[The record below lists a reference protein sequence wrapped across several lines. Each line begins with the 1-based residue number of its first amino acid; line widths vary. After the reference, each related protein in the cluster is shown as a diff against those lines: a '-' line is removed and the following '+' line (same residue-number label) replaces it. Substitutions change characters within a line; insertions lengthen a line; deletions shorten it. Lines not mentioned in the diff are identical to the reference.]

1 MKVIIR
7 YFALYLLIF
16 RDSAKMRTS
25 THKDAFPASFDEQI
39 LEWKDPVLLFYFLK
53 TSNLSFLA
61 AKNSKKSILKKG
73 LVARFLAGPYIYLR
87 QRRIAHRFPAV
98 ESVKHKTHLILG
110 HRSYFQSDVVR
121 RRYNLARYIYIYYIY
136 YIERAIPE
144 LYPLKYQL
152 QEHGVNRTPRRQFE
166 SMQ

>member
-61 AKNSKKSILKKG
+61 AKKSKKRILRKEVWWLDSWRVLEKILLPIGTKPYFALYILFQGFSINYLENQRPRKKK
-73 LVARFLAGPYIYLR
+73 
-87 QRRIAHRFPAV
+87 AHSKKP
-98 ESVKHKTHLILG
+98 I
-110 HRSYFQSDVVR
+110 
-121 RRYNLARYIYIYYIY
+121 N
-136 YIERAIPE
+136 
-144 LYPLKYQL
+144 YQ
-152 QEHGVNRTPRRQFE
+152 ENRVFE
-166 SMQ
+166 F